1 MTTRTRSN
9 SLYRY
14 TGYQNGTTAYAA
26 NGLNQYTSVG
36 GQSVTYDANGN
47 LTSDGST
54 TYGYDDEN
62 RLTSASGV
70 ALEYDPLGRLYRI
83 SGGPGGDRRFLHDG
97 GVIAGEY
104 NGSGVLQDRY
114 VHGPG
119 LSEPLV
125 WYDGSGVSNTTRRF
139 LLADRLGSIVATS
152 DHDGDLIG
160 ANRYDS
166 WGVGDPNNIGRF
178 GYTGQ
183 AWLGDVGLAY
193 NRNRMYAPA
202 LGRFMQTDP
211 IGYTDN
217 MNLYAYV
224 GNDPVNF
231 VDPLGLRLECPS
243 GFTDLR
249 DCRIVVTGGVLG
261 SGSGS
266 GGGGFS
272 NRGSRDNRYDQW
284 TLADPIE
291 PPEEPGLPAAQRSS
305 SGGCANPFA
314 GSVDPVRASY
324 GQLTADYECGNLT
337 AEEFARIDMQQ
348 GVAAATFAL
357 APFAI
362 AGKEIR
368 IGNNLRIAFFGN
380 RAGHPIGRWPHY
392 HRRPG
397 NPAPPGQGIGRH
409 RPWETRSPDKS
420 FWDRF

>member
-1 MTTRTRSN
+1 M
-9 SLYRY
+9 
-14 TGYQNGTTAYAA
+14 
-26 NGLNQYTSVG
+26 G

-183 AWLGDVGLAY
+183 AWLPDIGLSY
-193 NRNRMYAPA
+193 NRNRMYAPE

-211 IGYTDN
+211 IGYEDN
-217 MNLYAYV
+217 LNLYAYV

-231 VDPLGLRLECPS
+231 IDPTGRTTRSNRVPGRRVVVVPDERVRHILRRHNDPS
-243 GFTDLR
+243 GFSNPGVPQFRVRQTPSSLR
-249 DCRIVVTGGVLG
+249 RLAGEVVSEAFDQGSFIVQGDRTRFESQRGNLVTNFLG
-261 SGSGS
+261 YTAGSEGETTV
-266 GGGGFS
+266 
-272 NRGSRDNRYDQW
+272 RVITSRLQDIVSPSLRAGAERQVAE
-284 TLADPIE
+284 LLPEIE
-291 PPEEPGLPAAQRSS
+291 LRSS
-305 SGGCANPFA
+305 SDNQGATPLDIHVVI
-314 GSVDPVRASY
+314 SVHPVST
-324 GQLTADYECGNLT
+324 GE
-337 AEEFARIDMQQ
+337 
-348 GVAAATFAL
+348 
-357 APFAI
+357 
-362 AGKEIR
+362 
-368 IGNNLRIAFFGN
+368 
-380 RAGHPIGRWPHY
+380 
-392 HRRPG
+392 
-397 NPAPPGQGIGRH
+397 
-409 RPWETRSPDKS
+409 
-420 FWDRF
+420 